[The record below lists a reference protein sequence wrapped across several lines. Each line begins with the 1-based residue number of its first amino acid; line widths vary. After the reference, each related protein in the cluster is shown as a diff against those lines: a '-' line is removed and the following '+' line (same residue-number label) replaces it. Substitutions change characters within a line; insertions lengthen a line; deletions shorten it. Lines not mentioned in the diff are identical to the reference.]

1 MLEAVNSVLSNNSST
16 RASAE
21 QVSTVR
27 SFAANPERIQE
38 AARPSI
44 TRTITI
50 DNNINRAIL
59 EIRDNNSGDV
69 VRQFPTE
76 GQLKAYQTA
85 QQFAAS
91 RESRQNQVETQ
102 QVSSPAPASATTQ
115 APVQAS
121 APAPEAPVAPSIQ
134 TASVQ
139 TEA

>member
-1 MLEAVNSVLSNNSST
+1 MLEAVNSVLSSTSST

-27 SFAANPERIQE
+27 SYAANPERTQE
-38 AARPSI
+38 VARSAV

-76 GQLKAYQTA
+76 GQLRAYQTA
-85 QQFAAS
+85 QQFASS
-91 RESRQNQVETQ
+91 RESNQVQQSTQ
-102 QVSSPAPASATTQ
+102 QQASLSGDAAAPQTAPPVAQASVQTAPAQTT
-115 APVQAS
+115 
-121 APAPEAPVAPSIQ
+121 
-134 TASVQ
+134 SVQ